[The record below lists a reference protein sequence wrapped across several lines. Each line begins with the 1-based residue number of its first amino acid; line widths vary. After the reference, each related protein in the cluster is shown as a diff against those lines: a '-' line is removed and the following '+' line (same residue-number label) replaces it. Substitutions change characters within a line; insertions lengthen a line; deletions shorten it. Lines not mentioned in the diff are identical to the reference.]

1 MTLPNKLTPPSD
13 SLLEKLTQADIC
25 CRDCG
30 QKYGT
35 YSVGC
40 SSTWTAKCPICGE
53 VKGCT
58 EVRDWGYLT
67 KGINELKAWRPAK
80 PFSDLTED
88 FPPERKARIKEQSKI
103 LAEHLATIDPIMN
116 DDELEN
122 TLSKTKYRSTVSQVC
137 VHREDEFR
145 TLQTTVS
152 LTDEGGGEFITLTDN
167 GGNEIRLDFEEFEEV
182 IKAVTLLKN
191 Q

>member
-1 MTLPNKLTPPSD
+1 MTLPNKLTPP

-30 QKYGT
+30 EKYGT

-40 SSTWTAKCPICGE
+40 SSTWIAECPICGE
-53 VKGCT
+53 TKGCT

-67 KGINELKAWRPAK
+67 KGIQELNGKRPA
-80 PFSDLTED
+80 E
-88 FPPERKARIKEQSKI
+88 
-103 LAEHLATIDPIMN
+103 PIMD
-116 DDELEN
+116 DDELEE

-167 GGNEIRLDFEEFEEV
+167 EGNEIRLDFEEFEEV
-182 IKAVTLLKN
+182 IKAVALLKN

>member
-1 MTLPNKLTPPSD
+1 MTTLYQKLLSA
-13 SLLEKLTQADIC
+13 EVV

-30 QKYGT
+30 SRYGK

-40 SSTWTAKCPICGE
+40 SSTSMGTCDVCEQNKP
-53 VKGCT
+53 VT

-67 KGINELKAWRPAK
+67 RGINELKAWRPVQ
-80 PFSDLTED
+80 PLSDLTKG

-103 LAEHLATIDPIMN
+103 LAEHLATLDPIMN

-122 TLSKTKYRSTVSQVC
+122 TLSETKYRSSITQIS
-137 VHREDEFR
+137 VHREDSGHR
-145 TLQTTVS
+145 TLETEVRLVDEGCGEFIS
-152 LTDEGGGEFITLTDN
+152 LTDTD
-167 GGNEIRLDFEEFEEV
+167 GNEIRLDFEEFEEV